1 MKDDDNSIGNFK
13 SQLPESR
20 REIMAPNIAES
31 DLRQREKDLKER
43 ENRLRSLVDAALDR
57 SKVGVFILDSEFKV
71 VWVSDALK
79 RYFGLEDEDIVGKDK
94 RDLICERIKGVFE
107 NPEWFQE
114 KVFATYDNNTYVE
127 SFECHILPGA
137 GRKERWLRHWSEPI
151 GSGYFKGGRIEHY
164 IDITDQITA
173 EAERIQLATALE
185 QTVESV
191 MITDVHANIQYVN
204 PSFERITGFSRAEV
218 MGKTPRI
225 LQSGEH
231 DHAFYQELWDT
242 LIAGRVWKGRFVNKK
257 KDGTLYKEDATISPI
272 TNKHGKTISYVA
284 VKRDVTREM
293 KLEEQLRQAQK
304 MESIGVLA
312 GGVAHD
318 FNNLL
323 TTIMG
328 NADLALM
335 DLKED
340 TSAQRNVLEIQKA
353 AQRAA
358 SLTRQLLTF
367 SRKQIIQPAVL
378 NLNHVVSNL
387 EKMLRR
393 LIGEDIDFLT
403 AYEPEPWYVFVDPGQ
418 MEQVI
423 MNLVVNAR
431 DAMPK
436 GGKLTIETANV
447 ELDLEYLQDH
457 GVENT
462 PGSYVMLAVTD
473 TGVGID
479 PDIRPHIFDPF
490 FTTKERGH
498 GTGLGLSTVYG
509 IVKQNKGYLW
519 VYSEPG
525 EGTTFKVYLPRS
537 VKQEKL
543 VDEKIPA
550 GHQFRGPETV
560 LVVEDD
566 EMLRNMAKKM
576 LQAHGYKVILAR
588 DGEEA
593 LKIAANQDSPIH
605 MMLTDV
611 VMPGMDGREL
621 AEQIQSENADI
632 KVLYMSGYTDNAI
645 AHHGVLDQGLDF
657 IQKPFSTEDLGRKV
671 REVLDK
677 R

>member
-1 MKDDDNSIGNFK
+1 MTTLK
-13 SQLPESR
+13 LELAESKR
-20 REIMAPNIAES
+20 QIADLKIAES
-31 DLRQREKDLKER
+31 SMRRKQKALKES
-43 ENRLRSLVDAALDR
+43 EKRLRSLVDAAMDR
-57 SKVGVFILDSEFKV
+57 SKVGIFILDSSFKI
-71 VWVSDALK
+71 VWASEALR
-79 RYFGLEDEDIVGKDK
+79 RYFDLKDEDIVGKDK
-94 RDLICERIKGVFE
+94 RRLIRERIKDIFE
-107 NPEWFQE
+107 NPEWFQK

-127 SFECHILPGA
+127 SFECHVLPGA
-137 GRKERWLRHWSEPI
+137 TREERWLRHWSEPI
-151 GSGYFKGGRIEHY
+151 ELGIYKGGRIEHY
-164 IDITDQITA
+164 IDITDQKRA
-173 EAERIQLATALE
+173 DAERIRLATALE
-185 QTVESV
+185 QIGEGVI
-191 MITDVHANIQYVN
+191 ITDEAANIQYVN
-204 PSFERITGFSRAEV
+204 PAFEKITGFTREEV
-218 MGKTPRI
+218 LGKNPRL
-225 LQSGEH
+225 LQSGKH
-231 DHAFYQELWDT
+231 DRTFYRELWDA
-242 LIAGRVWKGRFVNKK
+242 LIAGCVWKGRFVNKK
-257 KDGTLYKEDATISPI
+257 KDGTLYKEDATISPV
-272 TNKHGKTISYVA
+272 TNKHGNTINYVG

-335 DLKED
+335 ELKED

-367 SRKQIIQPAVL
+367 SRKQIIKPAVL
-378 NLNHVVSNL
+378 NLNHVVSDL

-403 AYEPEPWYVFVDPGQ
+403 AYEPEPWHVFVDPGQ
-418 MEQVI
+418 MEQVV

-436 GGKLTIETANV
+436 GGELTIETANV
-447 ELDLEYLQDH
+447 ELDLAYLEDH

-462 PGSYVMLAVTD
+462 PGPYVMLAVTD
-473 TGVGID
+473 TGAGID

-525 EGTTFKVYLPRS
+525 EGTTFKIYLPRS
-537 VKQEKL
+537 IEEQEL
-543 VDEKIPA
+543 LNEAVPA
-550 GHQFRGPETV
+550 GEQLRGSETV

-566 EMLRNMAKKM
+566 EMLRNMAKEM
-576 LQAHGYKVILAR
+576 LQGYGYKVILAKN
-588 DGEEA
+588 GEEA
-593 LKIAANQDSPIH
+593 LKKAANHEFPIH
-605 MMLTDV
+605 IMLTDV

-621 AEQIQSENADI
+621 AEKIQAEITDI
-632 KVLYMSGYTDNAI
+632 KILYMSGYTDNAI

-657 IQKPFSTEDLGRKV
+657 IQKPFSTEDLGHKV

>member
-1 MKDDDNSIGNFK
+1 MKDDDNTMASLHIELAK
-13 SQLPESR
+13 SKRQIAALKLARNEL
-20 REIMAPNIAES
+20 RE
-31 DLRQREKDLKER
+31 REKKLKES
-43 ENRLRSLVDAALDR
+43 EVRLRSLVDAALDR
-57 SKVGVFILDSEFKV
+57 SKVGVFILDSEFNV
-71 VWVSDALK
+71 VWVSDALR
-79 RYFGLEDEDIVGKDK
+79 RYFGLGDADIVGKDK
-94 RDLICERIKGVFE
+94 RQLIHERIKGIFE

-114 KVFATYDNNTYVE
+114 KVLATYDNNTYVE
-127 SFECHILPGA
+127 SFECHVLPGA

-151 GSGYFKGGRIEHY
+151 ELGTYSGGRIEHY
-164 IDITDQITA
+164 IDITDQKNA
-173 EAERIQLATALE
+173 EAERIRLATALE
-185 QTVESV
+185 QTGESV
-191 MITDVHANIQYVN
+191 MITDTATNIQYVN
-204 PSFERITGFSRAEV
+204 PAFEKISGYSREEV
-218 MGKTPRI
+218 MGKNPRL
-225 LQSGEH
+225 LQSGKH
-231 DHAFYQELWDT
+231 DQAFYQELWEA
-242 LIAGRVWKGRFVNKK
+242 LSAGRIWKGIFVNKK
-257 KDGTLYKEDATISPI
+257 KDGELYKENATISPI

-284 VKRDVTREM
+284 VKRDVTREI

-367 SRKQIIQPAVL
+367 SRKQVIQPTVL
-378 NLNHVVSNL
+378 NLNHVVSGL

-403 AYEPEPWYVFVDPGQ
+403 AYEPEPWHVFVDPGQ

-447 ELDLEYLQDH
+447 QLDSGYLEDH

-479 PDIRPHIFDPF
+479 SDIRPHIFDPF
-490 FTTKERGH
+490 FTTKERGR
-498 GTGLGLSTVYG
+498 GTGLGLATVYG

-519 VYSEPG
+519 VYSELG

-537 VKQEKL
+537 VKEEEL
-543 VDEKIPA
+543 VDEKMPT
-550 GHQFRGPETV
+550 GNQLRGVETV

-566 EMLRNMAKKM
+566 ETLRNTVKKM
-576 LQAHGYKVILAR
+576 LQGYGYRVILSR
-588 DGEEA
+588 DG
-593 LKIAANQDSPIH
+593 Q
-605 MMLTDV
+605 
-611 VMPGMDGREL
+611 
-621 AEQIQSENADI
+621 
-632 KVLYMSGYTDNAI
+632 
-645 AHHGVLDQGLDF
+645 
-657 IQKPFSTEDLGRKV
+657 
-671 REVLDK
+671 
-677 R
+677 